1 MTRCEACSEKWQE
14 RYEMACEHYQKA
26 LALATTVA
34 IIAASMGLLAAVI
47 AALCVVKTQKFINQ
61 FEYVEE
67 TIISQDGEGQNVAV
81 LGEGATAI
89 IEKED

>member
-47 AALCVVKTQKFINQ
+47 AALCVIRTQKFIEG

-67 TIISQDGEGQNVAV
+67 TLIEQDGDGNNTAV
-81 LGEGATAI
+81 IVDNGITRGRCN
-89 IEKED
+89 